1 MNSVGFYGK
10 LAGRGDFVSRGLLNT
25 FVEPWDAWLASGMRA
40 SQDELGAAWLDAY
53 LTSPLWRFAIAPGLL
68 GGEAVAGVVMPSID
82 RVGRY
87 FPLTVACLLP
97 ANADLGGLVG
107 GDDGW
112 FEQVESL
119 LLSTLEPEA
128 EVEAFEQAV
137 AQLPAPPCGPRI
149 EQSLISGN
157 LLRSEA
163 VTPAQRLAA
172 LAQHACD
179 GASHWWGRGSAR
191 ISAGLMRYQGLPPAP
206 AFGRFLTGE
215 GEVIPLFPGIPG

>member
-1 MNSVGFYGK
+1 M
-10 LAGRGDFVSRGLLNT
+10 
-25 FVEPWDAWLASGMRA
+25 
-40 SQDELGAAWLDAY
+40 
-53 LTSPLWRFAIAPGLL
+53 
-68 GGEAVAGVVMPSID
+68 
-82 RVGRY
+82 
-87 FPLTVACLLP
+87 TVACLLP

-163 VTPAQRLAA
+163 VTRRSASPRWPSTPATAPATGGDAA
-172 LAQHACD
+172 RH
-179 GASHWWGRGSAR
+179 GS
-191 ISAGLMRYQGLPPAP
+191 PPA
-206 AFGRFLTGE
+206 
-215 GEVIPLFPGIPG
+215 